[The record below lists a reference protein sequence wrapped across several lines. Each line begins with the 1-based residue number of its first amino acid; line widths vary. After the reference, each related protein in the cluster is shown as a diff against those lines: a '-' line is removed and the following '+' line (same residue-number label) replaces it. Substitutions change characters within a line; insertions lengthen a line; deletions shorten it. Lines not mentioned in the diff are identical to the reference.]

1 MFWRKIIDYFLDDI
15 HQKLFLWQG
24 KTTLYEAQVKT
35 QKWADKW
42 IENEKKSFDLLPKD
56 CKFQG
61 DFLVHENLYPIL
73 LIL

>member
-42 IENEKKSFDLLPKD
+42 IENEKKSLLT
-56 CKFQG
+56 CFQKIAN
-61 DFLVHENLYPIL
+61 FKVTS
-73 LIL
+73 